1 MKTHTIHLAAGCFW
15 GAQRYLQLIE
25 GVISTRVGFAN
36 GNTDNPTYEEVYTD
50 TTGYAEAV
58 ELTFDPSIVSLKFL
72 LQMYFKAIDPTSLN
86 KQGEDEGTRYRTG
99 IYYSDEQDLN
109 TITEVIVAE
118 QANYDE
124 EFQVEV
130 APLKNF
136 FAADEYHQNYL
147 VKNPTGYCHLPVAL
161 FELAKKAKESR

>member
-15 GAQRYLQLIE
+15 GAQRYLQLID

-130 APLKNF
+130 APLKKF

>member
-25 GVISTRVGFAN
+25 GVIYTRVGFAN